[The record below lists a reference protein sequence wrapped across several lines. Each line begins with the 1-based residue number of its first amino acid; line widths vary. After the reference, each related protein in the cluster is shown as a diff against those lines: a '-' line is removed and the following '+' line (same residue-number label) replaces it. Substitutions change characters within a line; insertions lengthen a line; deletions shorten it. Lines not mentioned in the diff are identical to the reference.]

1 MTGPITD
8 EALLHQLQNLRTL
21 FREAAPTDAKTIN
34 DYAWLM
40 VKLLN
45 AQVEELGSAYC
56 RQLLADYL
64 ALPTQRPSQ
73 LHSAILGAA
82 VKVTQTYPDFRFPAF
97 LRMWDLRHLRPEDRE
112 RQHAADRKT
121 FPSLVERTTKALGNS
136 LLLHPDQ
143 AFDAFLLSQGYSIR
157 PMLVTR
163 IKDALGK
170 DGRKYVFVTLTSAEG
185 IEVET
190 IAHNLRP
197 SPLHP
202 LPEGKRHFV
211 NIGQL
216 YDCLLREKSQ
226 TTGTA
231 NVDET
236 NASDVTIVSAYLSTH
251 FSTDVFPTAI
261 GYVEAVD
268 EGHGHIHIYDS
279 LSRHFVAHIQR
290 FSKEKAGDFVRFIP
304 IVPQTS
310 MFKSAILLSIVPPSS
325 PEVQNILREVR
336 ITAINKEKGYA
347 VWELTDPEHPITEQ
361 LSPLQLAQGETSPSF
376 TSGYLH
382 LTEELSSS
390 LALSSYKA
398 LIYLKR
404 GKDRQKRP
412 HLASLFPL

>member
-1 MTGPITD
+1 M
-8 EALLHQLQNLRTL
+8 
-21 FREAAPTDAKTIN
+21 
-34 DYAWLM
+34 
-40 VKLLN
+40 
-45 AQVEELGSAYC
+45 
-56 RQLLADYL
+56 
-64 ALPTQRPSQ
+64 
-73 LHSAILGAA
+73 
-82 VKVTQTYPDFRFPAF
+82 
-97 LRMWDLRHLRPEDRE
+97 
-112 RQHAADRKT
+112 
-121 FPSLVERTTKALGNS
+121 
-136 LLLHPDQ
+136 
-143 AFDAFLLSQGYSIR
+143 
-157 PMLVTR
+157 
-163 IKDALGK
+163 
-170 DGRKYVFVTLTSAEG
+170 
-185 IEVET
+185 
-190 IAHNLRP
+190 
-197 SPLHP
+197 
-202 LPEGKRHFV
+202 
-211 NIGQL
+211 
-216 YDCLLREKSQ
+216 
-226 TTGTA
+226 
-231 NVDET
+231 DET

-325 PEVQNILREVR
+325 PEVQNSLREVR